1 MADSNRYP
9 HLSPLVAEVAD
20 LDDQAR
26 LDYVAKDRFI
36 PYPRADEVFA
46 EMEDLYRRDDAI
58 RPQGRL
64 LVGHPLMGKTTLIAE
79 FLRRH
84 SASDNPEGD
93 AAIVPVVSVQFP
105 EIAND
110 GVYPEIL
117 ARLNARL
124 PKASKPRDLRQTTVD
139 FLGKVGMRLLIIDEF
154 HNILEGNASAQRKGL
169 NSIKYLMNE
178 LRRPVVVIG
187 TAEVI
192 NAIKSDPQ
200 IYSRLRP
207 MILPRFQDDAKFQE
221 LLVGFEALLPLR
233 KPSNLHDPELSSL
246 IYQYTLGIMGNVS
259 DLLNDAAK
267 LAIKNGTEQ
276 ITEAELT
283 TIKDKSDI
291 PTKTLMELLG

>member
-26 LDYVAKDRFI
+26 LDYIAKDRFI
-36 PYPRADEVFA
+36 PYPRADEVLA
-46 EMEDLYRRDDAI
+46 EMEELYRRDDAI

-79 FLRRH
+79 FLKRH
-84 SASDNPEGD
+84 SAFDNPDGD
-93 AAIVPVVSVQFP
+93 AAIVPVVSIQFP

-207 MILPRFQDDAKFQE
+207 MILPRFQDDASFQE

-267 LAIKNGTEQ
+267 LALKNGTEQ
-276 ITEAELT
+276 ITEVELT

-291 PTKTLMELLG
+291 PTKTLVELLG